1 MTVSLRL
8 SFCRREPAIWLA
20 HLDMMRTFER
30 SVRRAGIP
38 VAYSGGFNPRPRL
51 SFALP
56 IGVGL
61 ATEDDRLD
69 IQLADGTAVEQTRVA
84 EWTDALNRNLP
95 DGLAVSAG
103 ELADGSGP
111 SLMSLVTA
119 AEYRLQTAGLQAAIR
134 QLEARKDL
142 TAWTVDKNSKG
153 RTVQADIRPLILAIR
168 PEGDDQAVLLVR
180 AGSRQNLRPDLFL
193 QILVLQGG
201 LDATAA
207 ADSSITRT
215 RLWLGEEP

>member
-8 SFCRREPAIWLA
+8 RFCRREPAIWLA

-51 SFALP
+51 AFALP

-69 IQLADGTAVEQTRVA
+69 IQLEDGIAIDQTKAA

-95 DGLAVSAG
+95 DGLTVYAG
-103 ELADGSGP
+103 ELTDSSGP

-119 AEYRLQTAGLQAAIR
+119 AEYRLQTTGLQAAVQ
-134 QLEARKDL
+134 QLEAQKDL
-142 TAWTVDKNSKG
+142 TAWIVDKNSKG
-153 RTVQADIRPLILAIR
+153 KTVKTDIRPLILATR
-168 PEGDDQAVLLVR
+168 LEESDQVVLLVR

-193 QILVLQGG
+193 QILVAQGG
-201 LDATAA
+201 LNATAA
-207 ADSSITRT
+207 ADSRITRT

>member
-1 MTVSLRL
+1 MAVSLRL
-8 SFCRREPAIWLA
+8 RFCRQEPAIWLA

-56 IGVGL
+56 IGVGT

-69 IQLADGTAVEQTRVA
+69 IQLEDGTAAVQTRVA

-95 DGLAVSAG
+95 DGLAVCAG
-103 ELADGSGP
+103 ELADSGGP

-119 AEYRLQTAGLQAAIR
+119 AEYRLQTVGLQAAIR
-134 QLEARKDL
+134 QLEARDDL
-142 TAWTVDKNSKG
+142 AAWTVDKNSKG
-153 RTVQADIRPLILAIR
+153 KTIKTDIRPLILTIR
-168 PEGDDQAVLLVR
+168 LEGPDQAIIQVR

-201 LDATAA
+201 LDETAA
-207 ADSSITRT
+207 ADSGITRT